1 MWLLRRL
8 LPARLD
14 RKFVTIVLNCPF
26 PPIVSHKCSDVAPPA
41 SSNFTTSTSEI
52 LMLFLIMHSLPFR
65 GRSAAA
71 SKALEVPKCILLSI
85 CLLQEFVAS
94 SVLATK
100 QIEMTTTKNSTSKTK
115 GFRVFFGHGR
125 EWLPQLVYGIKG
137 MPRYLT
143 ISVSLDYVYPFF
155 SNFKFLSKKS
165 GEKRGLGSIFV
176 ARWFLSC
183 RMNRRFDSW
192 LKTKLCP
199 GHIPFSTSNC
209 FEPSIYST
217 EASCCVNLKDDMA
230 GQSYFSVALSTQ
242 HSLYM

>member
-1 MWLLRRL
+1 MSSSKHIRGTVPFISPR
-8 LPARLD
+8 
-14 RKFVTIVLNCPF
+14 TIKDHSSHGTLN
-26 PPIVSHKCSDVAPPA
+26 
-41 SSNFTTSTSEI
+41 
-52 LMLFLIMHSLPFR
+52 R
-65 GRSAAA
+65 
-71 SKALEVPKCILLSI
+71 
-85 CLLQEFVAS
+85 
-94 SVLATK
+94 VLATK

-176 ARWFLSC
+176 AQWFLSC

-199 GHIPFSTSNC
+199 RHIPFSTSNC

-217 EASCCVNLKDDMA
+217 ETSCCVNLKDDMT
-230 GQSYFSVALSTQ
+230 GQSISQSLFPHSTASICDYFMKTSTFTMTHETGSKQ
-242 HSLYM
+242 NQQDR